1 MDILAVLLA
10 KERRLKELEQLATR
24 LMNVTE
30 EAPEPWIA
38 MGYWCYANKKG
49 YKAMYF
55 GQKACMMHSKSI
67 EALLLKGNL
76 LLDMKKLHH
85 AMDHFREAVTV
96 ASYRYVHIY

>member
-1 MDILAVLLA
+1 
-10 KERRLKELEQLATR
+10 
-24 LMNVTE
+24 MNFVVE
-30 EAPEPWIA
+30 SEFGVYRALR
-38 MGYWCYANKKG
+38 
-49 YKAMYF
+49 MYF

-96 ASYRYVHIY
+96 ASYR